1 MAAPAIPPPT
11 PLQFAT
17 VAQAQ
22 AATDAGTVI
31 SPALAL
37 ALLKAHP
44 ADVLRSAGAALPTA
58 PDGLPPGEPWL
69 DNNTLAFVPST

>member
-17 VAQAQ
+17 TGQAQ
-22 AATDAGTVI
+22 AALDAGTVI

-37 ALLKAHP
+37 ALLKAQP
-44 ADVLRSAGAALPTA
+44 GAVLRAAYDLLPKS
-58 PDGLPPGEPWL
+58 PDGLSVGDPWISG
-69 DNNTLAFVPST
+69 NTLQFVAS

>member
-17 VAQAQ
+17 TVQAQ
-22 AATDAGTVI
+22 AALDPGTMI

-37 ALLKAHP
+37 ALLKAQP
-44 ADVLRSAGAALPTA
+44 GAVLRAAYDLLPRS
-58 PDGLPPGEPWL
+58 PDGLNVGDPWISGNAL
-69 DNNTLAFVPST
+69 QFVAS

>member
-17 VAQAQ
+17 TAQAQ
-22 AATDAGTVI
+22 AALDAGTLI

-37 ALLKAHP
+37 ALLKAQP
-44 ADVLRSAGAALPTA
+44 AAVLRAAYDLLPKS
-58 PDGLPPGEPWL
+58 PDGLGVGDPWISG
-69 DNNTLAFVPST
+69 NTLQFVAS

>member
-17 VAQAQ
+17 TAQAQ
-22 AATDAGTVI
+22 SALDAGTVI

-37 ALLKAHP
+37 ALLKAQP
-44 ADVLRSAGAALPTA
+44 GAVLRAAYDLLPKS
-58 PDGLPPGEPWL
+58 PDGLNVGDPWISG
-69 DNNTLAFVPST
+69 NTLQFVAS